1 MVIAMK
7 RQAGFTLI
15 EAMVVVAIMIILA
28 SVGVPA
34 MQDMV
39 VNQRIKSTTSDL
51 FSSILRARSEA
62 IKRNTDVSIM
72 PATNWNSGWTI
83 PSPTAGE
90 PALLAL
96 TTRPAITVAA
106 PAAGIT
112 FTAAGRIKG
121 AANVTFNV
129 SGTRGTPR
137 CITIDLGGR
146 PNVQPHSCS

>member
-51 FSSILRARSEA
+51 FSRRRSRALRRISDPQYR
-62 IKRNTDVSIM
+62 IVRRR
-72 PATNWNSGWTI
+72 
-83 PSPTAGE
+83 PSPS
-90 PALLAL
+90 
-96 TTRPAITVAA
+96 
-106 PAAGIT
+106 GI
-112 FTAAGRIKG
+112 
-121 AANVTFNV
+121 
-129 SGTRGTPR
+129 
-137 CITIDLGGR
+137 
-146 PNVQPHSCS
+146 